1 MSQGARTVLYRWAGI
16 AALVALHGPVMAQLQ
31 APPSATP
38 GTAAP
43 AQAGTIATPTQSQ
56 AAGPTPGPAQSP
68 AQAAAPTA
76 GVGARFIE
84 SCNEA
89 LQRGVAELGCQGPI
103 YRNELERL
111 KREALN
117 TQNPQLLSFVGDA
130 YQNPRSGLGD
140 MGQAY
145 RWYLL
150 AAVRG
155 DPRAMQRLTDMNRQG
170 QGVPK
175 DNVKALGYA
184 RLLERMA
191 QPDSGAQ
198 PNVLSLINELGAEMA
213 VEEVAL
219 AERFAAE
226 LEARIQRQAS
236 GQGGDSA
243 GQTAPAAT
251 AAGSR
256 RPGAGLPGMSAVPR
270 NAPGAAGMSAP
281 GAAVPGTTLPG
292 TPPKATP

>member
-1 MSQGARTVLYRWAGI
+1 MIQGARAVAQCCAGLT
-16 AALVALHGPVMAQLQ
+16 AFLALHGAVIAQVQ
-31 APPSATP
+31 APPPTPAGVSAQAPAVTQALAQSPTP
-38 GTAAP
+38 AQAQAP
-43 AQAGTIATPTQSQ
+43 AQAGA
-56 AAGPTPGPAQSP
+56 PA
-68 AQAAAPTA
+68 A

-155 DPRAMQRLTDMNRQG
+155 DPRAMQRLTEMNRKG

-184 RLLERMA
+184 RLMERMA
-191 QPDSGAQ
+191 QPDSGER

-226 LEARIQRQAS
+226 LEARIQRQAAGS
-236 GQGGDSA
+236 GGDA
-243 GQTAPAAT
+243 AAQAAPAAGPSR
-251 AAGSR
+251 AG
-256 RPGAGLPGMSAVPR
+256 GGLPGMSGVPR
-270 NAPGAAGMSAP
+270 SVPGAMGAP
-281 GAAVPGTTLPG
+281 AAGAAVPGTTLPG
-292 TPPKATP
+292 TPSKVTP

>member
-1 MSQGARTVLYRWAGI
+1 MMPRSVCTVRGCAPWVLG
-16 AALVALHGPVMAQLQ
+16 AAL
-31 APPSATP
+31 
-38 GTAAP
+38 AAP
-43 AQAGTIATPTQSQ
+43 AFAQLPPSSPPPAAAAAAAAAAGT
-56 AAGPTPGPAQSP
+56 G
-68 AQAAAPTA
+68 AAAPTPA
-76 GVGARFIE
+76 QPVPAPAATVGARFIE

-89 LQRGVAELGCQGPI
+89 LERGVPELGCQGPI

-155 DPRAMQRLTDMNRQG
+155 DPRAMQRLSEMNRKG

-175 DNVKALGYA
+175 DNVRALGYA
-184 RLLERMA
+184 RLLERMGQGDPA
-191 QPDSGAQ
+191 ASR
-198 PNVLSLINELGAEMA
+198 NVLSVINELGAEMA

-226 LEARIQRQAS
+226 LEARVQRQAAQDV
-236 GQGGDSA
+236 GTLGAEPRTGAGGA
-243 GQTAPAAT
+243 L
-251 AAGSR
+251 
-256 RPGAGLPGMSAVPR
+256 RPGASLPGMSAVPR
-270 NAPGAAGMSAP
+270 PASPAPAPSTAPGS
-281 GAAVPGTTLPG
+281 TLPG
-292 TPPKATP
+292 TPGKASQ

>member
-1 MSQGARTVLYRWAGI
+1 MRVASPLRRGAPWMLY
-16 AALVALHGPVMAQLQ
+16 AALTVPAFAQLPPASP
-31 APPSATP
+31 APASPGAAAAATS
-38 GTAAP
+38 GTPTPAP
-43 AQAGTIATPTQSQ
+43 AQQTTAPGAT
-56 AAGPTPGPAQSP
+56 
-68 AQAAAPTA
+68 
-76 GVGARFIE
+76 VGARFIE

-89 LQRGVAELGCQGPI
+89 LERGVPELGCQGPI

-155 DPRAMQRLTDMNRQG
+155 DPRAMQRLSEMNRKG

-175 DNVKALGYA
+175 DNVRALGYA

-191 QPDSGAQ
+191 QPDTGTHR
-198 PNVLSLINELGAEMA
+198 NVLSVINELGAEMA

-219 AERFAAE
+219 AERFASE
-226 LEARIQRQAS
+226 LEARVQRQAA
-236 GQGGDSA
+236 GDGTDRGGDA
-243 GQTAPAAT
+243 RPAA
-251 AAGSR
+251 AAAT
-256 RPGAGLPGMSAVPR
+256 RPGSGLPGMTAVPR
-270 NAPGAAGMSAP
+270 PAAAASAAAPGS
-281 GAAVPGTTLPG
+281 TLPG
-292 TPPKATP
+292 VPGKAPP

>member
-1 MSQGARTVLYRWAGI
+1 MMRGASILRRGAPWLVGAVLHAQ
-16 AALVALHGPVMAQLQ
+16 AFAQL
-31 APPSATP
+31 PPANP
-38 GTAAP
+38 PAAAVAP
-43 AQAGTIATPTQSQ
+43 APAPQPAPAAT
-56 AAGPTPGPAQSP
+56 
-68 AQAAAPTA
+68 
-76 GVGARFIE
+76 VGARFIE

-89 LQRGVAELGCQGPI
+89 LERGVSELGCQGPI

-111 KREALN
+111 KREALS

-155 DPRAMQRLTDMNRQG
+155 DPRAMQRLSEMNRKG

-175 DNVKALGYA
+175 DNVRALGYA

-191 QPDSGAQ
+191 QPDTGTSR
-198 PNVLSLINELGAEMA
+198 NVLSIINELGAEMA

-226 LEARIQRQAS
+226 LEARVQRQAV
-236 GQGGDSA
+236 GAGAEPGGDA
-243 GQTAPAAT
+243 RPAT
-251 AAGSR
+251 AAE

-270 NAPGAAGMSAP
+270 TAPAV
-281 GAAVPGTTLPG
+281 VPGSTVPG
-292 TPPKATP
+292 MPGKTPP

>member
-1 MSQGARTVLYRWAGI
+1 MMVGRACSLQR
-16 AALVALHGPVMAQLQ
+16 LVALAALAACAGLHGAAVAQSVPGASP
-31 APPSATP
+31 APAPAPAGAGVPSAPAPAPATAPSAT
-38 GTAAP
+38 A
-43 AQAGTIATPTQSQ
+43 
-56 AAGPTPGPAQSP
+56 
-68 AQAAAPTA
+68 
-76 GVGARFIE
+76 GARFIE
-84 SCNEA
+84 ACNQSLE
-89 LQRGVAELGCQGPI
+89 RGVAELGCQGPI

-111 KREALN
+111 KQEALS

-130 YQNPRSGLGD
+130 YGSSRSGLGD
-140 MGQAY
+140 IGQAY

-155 DPRAMQRLTDMNRQG
+155 DPRAMQRLVEMNRKG

-191 QPDSGAQ
+191 QPDTGTQ
-198 PNVLSLINELGAEMA
+198 RNVVTVINELGAEMA

-226 LEARIQRQAS
+226 LENRIHRQAGS
-236 GQGGDSA
+236 EAPGARPAAAPSASA
-243 GQTAPAAT
+243 GLV
-251 AAGSR
+251 

-270 NAPGAAGMSAP
+270 PPAPAPSGGNGAPGSTLPGVPGAAP
-281 GAAVPGTTLPG
+281 Q
-292 TPPKATP
+292 

>member
-1 MSQGARTVLYRWAGI
+1 MMRSTWMRYGLGCCI
-16 AALVALHGPVMAQLQ
+16 MGAALHAPALAQLPPA
-31 APPSATP
+31 AP
-38 GTAAP
+38 AAP
-43 AQAGTIATPTQSQ
+43 AQQ
-56 AAGPTPGPAQSP
+56 
-68 AQAAAPTA
+68 PTA
-76 GVGARFIE
+76 PGATAGARFIE

-89 LQRGVAELGCQGPI
+89 LERGVSELGCQGPI

-111 KREALN
+111 KREALS

-155 DPRAMQRLTDMNRQG
+155 DPRAMQRLTEMNRKG

-184 RLLERMA
+184 RLVERMA
-191 QPDSGAQ
+191 QPDAATQ
-198 PNVLSLINELGAEMA
+198 RNVLSVINELGAEMA

-219 AERFAAE
+219 AERFASE
-226 LEARIQRQAS
+226 LEARIHRQAAADGT
-236 GQGGDSA
+236 GQGGDSR
-243 GQTAPAAT
+243 PAAI
-251 AAGSR
+251 GPV
-256 RPGAGLPGMSAVPR
+256 RPGSGLPGMSVVPR
-270 NAPGAAGMSAP
+270 VAPAASPGGSAP
-281 GAAVPGTTLPG
+281 AAVPGSTLPG
-292 TPPKATP
+292 MPGKAPP

>member
-1 MSQGARTVLYRWAGI
+1 MRGSGLFPRWLGA
-16 AALVALHGPVMAQLQ
+16 AAIGVALQ
-31 APPSATP
+31 APAWAQLPPAAAT
-38 GTAAP
+38 AP
-43 AQAGTIATPTQSQ
+43 APGNPAPS
-56 AAGPTPGPAQSP
+56 PTPPAP
-68 AQAAAPTA
+68 APGATA
-76 GVGARFIE
+76 GARFLE
-84 SCNEA
+84 ACNEA
-89 LQRGVAELGCQGPI
+89 LERGVAELGCQGPI

-155 DPRAMQRLTDMNRQG
+155 DPRAMQRLAEMNRKG

-191 QPDSGAQ
+191 QPDTGTHR
-198 PNVLSLINELGAEMA
+198 NVLTVINELGAEMA

-219 AERFAAE
+219 AERFASE
-226 LEARIQRQAS
+226 LEARIQRQSTTGTADS
-236 GQGGDSA
+236 GA
-243 GQTAPAAT
+243 EPKLPAAPAAGAT
-251 AAGSR
+251 
-256 RPGAGLPGMSAVPR
+256 RPGSVLPGMSAVPR
-270 NAPGAAGMSAP
+270 SAGTAAPNAAPGAS
-281 GAAVPGTTLPG
+281 TLPG
-292 TPPKATP
+292 TPGRPVN

>member
-1 MSQGARTVLYRWAGI
+1 MMRGARTLRWCAPWVVG
-16 AALVALHGPVMAQLQ
+16 AALSGPAFAQLPPAGAQ
-31 APPSATP
+31 PTAPA
-38 GTAAP
+38 TAA
-43 AQAGTIATPTQSQ
+43 
-56 AAGPTPGPAQSP
+56 
-68 AQAAAPTA
+68 AAAAAAATSTVPGQTA
-76 GVGARFIE
+76 PAPGATVGARFIE

-89 LQRGVAELGCQGPI
+89 LERGVPELGCQGPI

-155 DPRAMQRLTDMNRQG
+155 DPRAMQRLTEMNRKG

-175 DNVKALGYA
+175 DNVRALGYA

-191 QPDSGAQ
+191 QPDTGTHR
-198 PNVLSLINELGAEMA
+198 NVLSVINELGSEMA

-226 LEARIQRQAS
+226 LEARVQRQAA
-236 GQGGDSA
+236 GEVTDKGGDPR
-243 GQTAPAAT
+243 PAAT
-251 AAGSR
+251 G
-256 RPGAGLPGMSAVPR
+256 RPGSGLPGMSAVPR
-270 NAPGAAGMSAP
+270 PATAAPAAM
-281 GAAVPGTTLPG
+281 PGTTLPG
-292 TPPKATP
+292 TPGKAPP

>member
-1 MSQGARTVLYRWAGI
+1 MIQGARSVAQCCAGLT
-16 AALVALHGPVMAQLQ
+16 AFLALHGAVIAQVQ
-31 APPSATP
+31 APPPTPAGVSAQAPAVTQAQAQSPTP
-38 GTAAP
+38 AQAQAP
-43 AQAGTIATPTQSQ
+43 AQAGA
-56 AAGPTPGPAQSP
+56 PA
-68 AQAAAPTA
+68 A

-155 DPRAMQRLTDMNRQG
+155 DPRAMQRLTEMNRKG

-191 QPDSGAQ
+191 QPDSGER

-226 LEARIQRQAS
+226 LEARIQRQAAGS
-236 GQGGDSA
+236 GGDA
-243 GQTAPAAT
+243 AAQAAPAAGPSR
-251 AAGSR
+251 AG
-256 RPGAGLPGMSAVPR
+256 GGLPGMSGVPR
-270 NAPGAAGMSAP
+270 NVPGAMGAP
-281 GAAVPGTTLPG
+281 AAGAAVPGTTLPG
-292 TPPKATP
+292 TPSKVTP

>member
-1 MSQGARTVLYRWAGI
+1 MRSARYFHRWAGC
-16 AALVALHGPVMAQLQ
+16 AAVGLALQ
-31 APPSATP
+31 APAWAQLPP
-38 GTAAP
+38 VAAP
-43 AQAGTIATPTQSQ
+43 APAPGNPAPSPSQ
-56 AAGPTPGPAQSP
+56 PAPAPGA
-68 AQAAAPTA
+68 TA
-76 GVGARFIE
+76 GATAGARFLE

-89 LQRGVAELGCQGPI
+89 LERGVAELGCQGPI

-111 KREALN
+111 KREALS

-155 DPRAMQRLTDMNRQG
+155 DPRAMQRLSEMNRKG

-191 QPDSGAQ
+191 QPDTGTHR
-198 PNVLSLINELGAEMA
+198 NVLTVINELGAEMA

-219 AERFAAE
+219 AERFSSE
-226 LEARIQRQAS
+226 LEARIQRQSNTGAAE
-236 GQGGDSA
+236 A
-243 GQTAPAAT
+243 GAESPPAAPAAGV
-251 AAGSR
+251 A
-256 RPGAGLPGMSAVPR
+256 RPGSALPGMSAVPR
-270 NAPGAAGMSAP
+270 APAGTAAPAAAPGSA
-281 GAAVPGTTLPG
+281 LPG
-292 TPPKATP
+292 TPAKVVP

>member
-1 MSQGARTVLYRWAGI
+1 MMRGARTFCGWGLWVVC
-16 AALVALHGPVMAQLQ
+16 AAMQ
-31 APPSATP
+31 
-38 GTAAP
+38 AAP
-43 AQAGTIATPTQSQ
+43 AWAQLLPVTPPST
-56 AAGPTPGPAQSP
+56 SP
-68 AQAAAPTA
+68 AAAPAPNPAQQATA
-76 GVGARFIE
+76 PAAAAGARFIE
-84 SCNEA
+84 ACNEA
-89 LQRGVAELGCQGPI
+89 LERGVAELGCQGPI

-155 DPRAMQRLTDMNRQG
+155 DRRAMQRLTEMNRQG

-191 QPDSGAQ
+191 QPDTGT
-198 PNVLSLINELGAEMA
+198 PRNVLSVINELGAEMA

-219 AERFAAE
+219 AERFSAE
-226 LEARIQRQAS
+226 LEARIHRQTAI
-236 GQGGDSA
+236 GTGDPGTEPKA
-243 GQTAPAAT
+243 AAPAA
-251 AAGSR
+251 GPV
-256 RPGAGLPGMSAVPR
+256 RPGSGMPGMAAVPR
-270 NAPGAAGMSAP
+270 TIPGAAAP
-281 GAAVPGTTLPG
+281 AAVPGSTLPG
-292 TPPKATP
+292 TPGKVPP

>member
-1 MSQGARTVLYRWAGI
+1 MMRGASILRRGAPWLVGAVLHAQ
-16 AALVALHGPVMAQLQ
+16 AFAQL
-31 APPSATP
+31 PPANP
-38 GTAAP
+38 PAAAAAP
-43 AQAGTIATPTQSQ
+43 APPPQPAPAAT
-56 AAGPTPGPAQSP
+56 
-68 AQAAAPTA
+68 
-76 GVGARFIE
+76 VGARFIE

-89 LQRGVAELGCQGPI
+89 LERGVSELGCQGPI

-111 KREALN
+111 KREALS

-155 DPRAMQRLTDMNRQG
+155 DPRAMQRLSEMNRKG

-175 DNVKALGYA
+175 DNVRALGYA

-191 QPDSGAQ
+191 QPDTGT
-198 PNVLSLINELGAEMA
+198 PRNVLSIINELGAEMA

-226 LEARIQRQAS
+226 LEARVQRQAV
-236 GQGGDSA
+236 GAGAEPGGDA
-243 GQTAPAAT
+243 RPAT
-251 AAGSR
+251 AAE

-270 NAPGAAGMSAP
+270 TAPGAPAP
-281 GAAVPGTTLPG
+281 AVVEITTPTLPTWPHVAG
-292 TPPKATP
+292 GSSTGKPCGP

>member
-1 MSQGARTVLYRWAGI
+1 MMRSARYFHRWAGC
-16 AALVALHGPVMAQLQ
+16 AAVGLALQ
-31 APPSATP
+31 APAWAQLPTV
-38 GTAAP
+38 AAP
-43 AQAGTIATPTQSQ
+43 APAPGNPAPSPSQ
-56 AAGPTPGPAQSP
+56 PAPAPGA
-68 AQAAAPTA
+68 TA
-76 GVGARFIE
+76 GATAGARFLE

-89 LQRGVAELGCQGPI
+89 LERGVAELGCQGPI

-111 KREALN
+111 KREALS

-155 DPRAMQRLTDMNRQG
+155 DPRAMQRLSEMNRKG

-191 QPDSGAQ
+191 QPDTGTHR
-198 PNVLSLINELGAEMA
+198 NVLTVINELGAEMA

-219 AERFAAE
+219 AERFSSE
-226 LEARIQRQAS
+226 LEARIQRQSNTGAAE
-236 GQGGDSA
+236 A
-243 GQTAPAAT
+243 GAESRPAVPAAGV
-251 AAGSR
+251 A
-256 RPGAGLPGMSAVPR
+256 RPGSALPGMSAVPR
-270 NAPGAAGMSAP
+270 APAGTAAPAAAPGSA
-281 GAAVPGTTLPG
+281 LPG
-292 TPPKATP
+292 TPAKVVP

>member
-1 MSQGARTVLYRWAGI
+1 M
-16 AALVALHGPVMAQLQ
+16 
-31 APPSATP
+31 
-38 GTAAP
+38 
-43 AQAGTIATPTQSQ
+43 
-56 AAGPTPGPAQSP
+56 
-68 AQAAAPTA
+68 
-76 GVGARFIE
+76 
-84 SCNEA
+84 
-89 LQRGVAELGCQGPI
+89 AELGCQGPI

-155 DPRAMQRLTDMNRQG
+155 DRRAMQRLTEMNRQG

-191 QPDSGAQ
+191 QPDTGT
-198 PNVLSLINELGAEMA
+198 PRNVLSVINELGAEMA

-219 AERFAAE
+219 AERFSAE
-226 LEARIQRQAS
+226 LEARIHRQTAI
-236 GQGGDSA
+236 GTGDPGTEPKA
-243 GQTAPAAT
+243 AAPAA
-251 AAGSR
+251 GPV
-256 RPGAGLPGMSAVPR
+256 RPGSGMPGMAAVPR
-270 NAPGAAGMSAP
+270 TIPGAAAP
-281 GAAVPGTTLPG
+281 AAVPGSTLPG
-292 TPPKATP
+292 TPGKVPP

>member
-1 MSQGARTVLYRWAGI
+1 MMRSARHFHRWLGC
-16 AALVALHGPVMAQLQ
+16 AAVGLALQ
-31 APPSATP
+31 APAWAQLPP
-38 GTAAP
+38 VAAP
-43 AQAGTIATPTQSQ
+43 APAPAPANPAPSPSQ
-56 AAGPTPGPAQSP
+56 PAPAPGA
-68 AQAAAPTA
+68 TA
-76 GVGARFIE
+76 GATAGARFLE

-89 LQRGVAELGCQGPI
+89 LERGVAELGCQGPI

-111 KREALN
+111 KREALS

-155 DPRAMQRLTDMNRQG
+155 DPRAMQRLSEMNRKG

-175 DNVKALGYA
+175 DNVRALGYA
-184 RLLERMA
+184 RLLERMG
-191 QPDSGAQ
+191 QPDAGAQ
-198 PNVLSLINELGAEMA
+198 RNVVSVINELGAEMA

-226 LEARIQRQAS
+226 LEARVQRQAAPD
-236 GQGGDSA
+236 GGDGKAAEPRA
-243 GQTAPAAT
+243 G
-251 AAGSR
+251 AGAWSGGAL
-256 RPGAGLPGMSAVPR
+256 RPGASLPGMSAVPR
-270 NAPGAAGMSAP
+270 PASAAPAP
-281 GAAVPGTTLPG
+281 APVPGSTLPG
-292 TPPKATP
+292 TPGKAPP

>member
-1 MSQGARTVLYRWAGI
+1 MT
-16 AALVALHGPVMAQLQ
+16 ALLALHGAVIAQVQ
-31 APPSATP
+31 APPPTPAGVSAQAPAVTQAQAQSPTP
-38 GTAAP
+38 AQAQAP
-43 AQAGTIATPTQSQ
+43 AQAGA
-56 AAGPTPGPAQSP
+56 PA
-68 AQAAAPTA
+68 A

-155 DPRAMQRLTDMNRQG
+155 DPRAMQRLTEMNRKG

-191 QPDSGAQ
+191 QPDSGER

-226 LEARIQRQAS
+226 LEARIQRQAAGS
-236 GQGGDSA
+236 GGDA
-243 GQTAPAAT
+243 AAQAAPAAGPSR
-251 AAGSR
+251 AG
-256 RPGAGLPGMSAVPR
+256 GDLPGMSGVPR
-270 NAPGAAGMSAP
+270 SVPGAMGAP
-281 GAAVPGTTLPG
+281 AAGAAVPGTTLPG
-292 TPPKATP
+292 TPSKVTP

>member
-1 MSQGARTVLYRWAGI
+1 MMRSARYFHRWAGC
-16 AALVALHGPVMAQLQ
+16 AAVGLALQ
-31 APPSATP
+31 APAWAQLPP
-38 GTAAP
+38 VAAP
-43 AQAGTIATPTQSQ
+43 APAPAPANPAPSPSQPAPAPGATTG
-56 AAGPTPGPAQSP
+56 A
-68 AQAAAPTA
+68 TA
-76 GVGARFIE
+76 GARFLE

-89 LQRGVAELGCQGPI
+89 LERGVAELGCQGPI

-111 KREALN
+111 KREALS

-155 DPRAMQRLTDMNRQG
+155 DPRAMQRLSEMNRKG

-191 QPDSGAQ
+191 QPDTGTHR
-198 PNVLSLINELGAEMA
+198 NVLTVINELGAEMA

-219 AERFAAE
+219 AERFSSE
-226 LEARIQRQAS
+226 LEARIQRQSNTGAAE
-236 GQGGDSA
+236 A
-243 GQTAPAAT
+243 GAESRPAAPAAG
-251 AAGSR
+251 AA
-256 RPGAGLPGMSAVPR
+256 RPGSALPGMSAVPR
-270 NAPGAAGMSAP
+270 APAGTAAPAAAPGSA
-281 GAAVPGTTLPG
+281 LPG
-292 TPPKATP
+292 TPAKVVP

>member
-1 MSQGARTVLYRWAGI
+1 MMRAPRLFSRAMGCAVAGMALQVSAWAQVPPTGAT
-16 AALVALHGPVMAQLQ
+16 
-31 APPSATP
+31 APAPAPANPTATTP
-38 GTAAP
+38 A
-43 AQAGTIATPTQSQ
+43 AQAGAT
-56 AAGPTPGPAQSP
+56 APG
-68 AQAAAPTA
+68 AAA
-76 GVGARFIE
+76 GARFIE

-89 LQRGVAELGCQGPI
+89 LERGVAELGCQGPI

-155 DPRAMQRLTDMNRQG
+155 DPRAMQRLAEMNRKG
-170 QGVPK
+170 QGVAK

-184 RLLERMA
+184 RLVERMV
-191 QPDSGAQ
+191 QPDSGAHR
-198 PNVLSLINELGAEMA
+198 NVVTLINELGAEMA

-219 AERFAAE
+219 AERFSSE
-226 LEARIQRQAS
+226 LEARIQRQS
-236 GQGGDSA
+236 
-243 GQTAPAAT
+243 TAPAADSGGMDARP
-251 AAGSR
+251 AAAPAAPP
-256 RPGAGLPGMSAVPR
+256 RPGSVLPGMSIVPR
-270 NAPGAAGMSAP
+270 STPASPPAPGAAPAG
-281 GAAVPGTTLPG
+281 GTLPG
-292 TPPKATP
+292 TPGKAPN

>member
-1 MSQGARTVLYRWAGI
+1 MRSASMFYRWAPCVVLG
-16 AALVALHGPVMAQLQ
+16 AALHAPAFAQL
-31 APPSATP
+31 PP
-38 GTAAP
+38 AAP
-43 AQAGTIATPTQSQ
+43 STPTP
-56 AAGPTPGPAQSP
+56 APTPAQ
-68 AQAAAPTA
+68 QAAAPGATA
-76 GVGARFIE
+76 GARFLE

-89 LQRGVAELGCQGPI
+89 LERGVAELGCQGPI

-155 DPRAMQRLTDMNRQG
+155 DPRAMQRLTEMNRKG

-175 DNVKALGYA
+175 DNVRALGYA
-184 RLLERMA
+184 RLLERMG
-191 QPDSGAQ
+191 QPDTGTQ
-198 PNVLSLINELGAEMA
+198 RNVLSVINELGAEMA

-219 AERFAAE
+219 AERFASE
-226 LEARIQRQAS
+226 LEARIQRQS
-236 GQGGDSA
+236 TGDGTDKGGDA
-243 GQTAPAAT
+243 RPAA
-251 AAGSR
+251 AGPVRAGS
-256 RPGAGLPGMSAVPR
+256 GLPGMSAVPR
-270 NAPGAAGMSAP
+270 TASGAQAPAAAPGNP
-281 GAAVPGTTLPG
+281 LPG
-292 TPPKATP
+292 TSGKGPP

>member
-1 MSQGARTVLYRWAGI
+1 MMRSARYFHRWAGC
-16 AALVALHGPVMAQLQ
+16 AAVGLALQ
-31 APPSATP
+31 APAWAQLPP
-38 GTAAP
+38 VAAP
-43 AQAGTIATPTQSQ
+43 APAPGNPAPSPSQ
-56 AAGPTPGPAQSP
+56 PAPAPGA
-68 AQAAAPTA
+68 TA
-76 GVGARFIE
+76 GATAGARFLE

-89 LQRGVAELGCQGPI
+89 LERGVAELGCQGPI

-111 KREALN
+111 KREALS

-155 DPRAMQRLTDMNRQG
+155 DPRAMQRLSEMNRKG

-191 QPDSGAQ
+191 QPDTGTHR
-198 PNVLSLINELGAEMA
+198 NVLTVINELGAEMA

-219 AERFAAE
+219 AERFSSE
-226 LEARIQRQAS
+226 LEARIHRQSNTGAAE
-236 GQGGDSA
+236 A
-243 GQTAPAAT
+243 GAESRPAASAT
-251 AAGSR
+251 GAA
-256 RPGAGLPGMSAVPR
+256 RPGSALPGMSAVPR
-270 NAPGAAGMSAP
+270 APAGTAAPAAAPGSA
-281 GAAVPGTTLPG
+281 LPG
-292 TPPKATP
+292 TPAKVVP

>member
-1 MSQGARTVLYRWAGI
+1 MSHGARTAVHRWAGI
-16 AALVALHGPVMAQLQ
+16 AAIVALHGPAMAQLPTAPAASPGGASGQSPATQ
-31 APPSATP
+31 AQAQAQAQSPAPTP
-38 GTAAP
+38 AQAQAP
-43 AQAGTIATPTQSQ
+43 AQAGA
-56 AAGPTPGPAQSP
+56 PA
-68 AQAAAPTA
+68 A

-155 DPRAMQRLTDMNRQG
+155 DPRAMQRLTEMNRQG

-191 QPDSGAQ
+191 QPDTGAR

-236 GQGGDSA
+236 GQGGDATAQS
-243 GQTAPAAT
+243 APAA
-251 AAGSR
+251 
-256 RPGAGLPGMSAVPR
+256 RPGRAGGGLPGMSGVPR
-270 NAPGAAGMSAP
+270 SAPGAVGAP
-281 GAAVPGTTLPG
+281 AAGAAVPGTTLPG
-292 TPPKATP
+292 TPHKVTP

>member
-1 MSQGARTVLYRWAGI
+1 MMRGARTFSRWGLWAVGL
-16 AALVALHGPVMAQLQ
+16 AALHGAAFAQL
-31 APPSATP
+31 PPAASP
-38 GTAAP
+38 AP
-43 AQAGTIATPTQSQ
+43 APA
-56 AAGPTPGPAQSP
+56 PTPAQ
-68 AQAAAPTA
+68 QAAAPGATA
-76 GVGARFIE
+76 GARFLE

-89 LQRGVAELGCQGPI
+89 LERGVAELGCQGPI

-117 TQNPQLLSFVGDA
+117 TQNPQLLSLVGDA

-155 DPRAMQRLTDMNRQG
+155 DPRAMQRLTEMNRKG

-175 DNVKALGYA
+175 DNVRALGYA

-191 QPDSGAQ
+191 QPDTGTQ
-198 PNVLSLINELGAEMA
+198 RNVLSVINELGAEMA

-226 LEARIQRQAS
+226 LEARIQRQAT
-236 GQGGDSA
+236 GEGTDRGGEA
-243 GQTAPAAT
+243 RPAAAPA
-251 AAGSR
+251 
-256 RPGAGLPGMSAVPR
+256 RPGGGLPGLSAVPR
-270 NAPGAAGMSAP
+270 AASAASPTAPAPAG
-281 GAAVPGTTLPG
+281 VPGSTLPG
-292 TPPKATP
+292 TPGKAPP

>member
-1 MSQGARTVLYRWAGI
+1 MMWGARTFCGWAPWVVG
-16 AALVALHGPVMAQLQ
+16 AALHASAWAQL
-31 APPSATP
+31 PP
-38 GTAAP
+38 AAP
-43 AQAGTIATPTQSQ
+43 STPAPAPQLAQPNPAPAATT
-56 AAGPTPGPAQSP
+56 
-68 AQAAAPTA
+68 
-76 GVGARFIE
+76 GARFLE

-89 LQRGVAELGCQGPI
+89 LERGVAELGCQGPI

-130 YQNPRSGLGD
+130 YQNPRSGVGD

-155 DPRAMQRLTDMNRQG
+155 DRRAMQRLSEMNRQG

-191 QPDSGAQ
+191 RPDTGTHR
-198 PNVLSLINELGAEMA
+198 NVLSVINELGAEMA

-219 AERFAAE
+219 AERFSAE
-226 LEARIQRQAS
+226 LEARVQRQAAT
-236 GQGGDSA
+236 GAGDQA
-243 GQTAPAAT
+243 VEPNAAAPAAP
-251 AAGSR
+251 AAAPV
-256 RPGAGLPGMSAVPR
+256 RPGSGLPGMSVVPR
-270 NAPGAAGMSAP
+270 PLPGATAPAAAPGSA
-281 GAAVPGTTLPG
+281 LPG
-292 TPPKATP
+292 MPNKALP

>member
-1 MSQGARTVLYRWAGI
+1 MMHGASMFCRWAPWLAGM
-16 AALVALHGPVMAQLQ
+16 ALHGAALAQIPPATAPVATSTAAASTA
-31 APPSATP
+31 APATGAVPNPAAPSATP
-38 GTAAP
+38 QAAP
-43 AQAGTIATPTQSQ
+43 GATT
-56 AAGPTPGPAQSP
+56 
-68 AQAAAPTA
+68 
-76 GVGARFIE
+76 GARFIE

-89 LQRGVAELGCQGPI
+89 RERGVAELGCQGPI

-155 DPRAMQRLTDMNRQG
+155 DTRAMQRLTEMNRKG

-175 DNVKALGYA
+175 DNVRALGYA

-191 QPDSGAQ
+191 QPDTGAHR
-198 PNVLSLINELGAEMA
+198 NVLSVINELGAEMA

-226 LEARIQRQAS
+226 LQARIERQ
-236 GQGGDSA
+236 SA
-243 GQTAPAAT
+243 GGEAPSTGAEPGRPAGAA
-251 AAGSR
+251 AVRAGS
-256 RPGAGLPGMSAVPR
+256 GLPGMSAVPR
-270 NAPGAAGMSAP
+270 NGAASPSPGAIPANS
-281 GAAVPGTTLPG
+281 LPG
-292 TPPKATP
+292 TAGKVAP